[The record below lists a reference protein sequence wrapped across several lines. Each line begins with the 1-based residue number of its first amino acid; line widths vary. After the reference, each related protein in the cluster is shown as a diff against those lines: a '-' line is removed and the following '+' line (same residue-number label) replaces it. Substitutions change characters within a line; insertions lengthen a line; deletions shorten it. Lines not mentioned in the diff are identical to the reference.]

1 MKEVNG
7 GVKEKYEKRERE
19 KARAKGGGRTTTLS
33 SITCLPR
40 ACYNLHRPT
49 SWHLLLRRPKSTIR
63 NR

>member
-49 SWHLLLRRPKSTIR
+49 S
-63 NR
+63 